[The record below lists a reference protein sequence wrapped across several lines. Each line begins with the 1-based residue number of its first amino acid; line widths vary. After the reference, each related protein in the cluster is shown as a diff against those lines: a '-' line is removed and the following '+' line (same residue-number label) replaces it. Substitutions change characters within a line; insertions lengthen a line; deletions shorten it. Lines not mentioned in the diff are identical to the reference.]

1 MASTPRRTAPK
12 NFVRWPRFCVVW
24 SETKKIDWKNIMK
37 SKFALLTL
45 LTLAVIG
52 GAACRHP
59 STEPSAAETKKPI
72 YYTCPM
78 HPSVK
83 VAAPGDCPLCG
94 MKLAPAFSETDSG
107 SAAPCGA
114 SCCAAPA
121 ATTKP

>member
-1 MASTPRRTAPK
+1 
-12 NFVRWPRFCVVW
+12 
-24 SETKKIDWKNIMK
+24 MK
-37 SKFALLTL
+37 SKFTL
-45 LTLAVIG
+45 LVVLALVVIG
-52 GAACRHP
+52 GEACRHAL
-59 STEPSAAETKKPI
+59 PSASAGIKKPI

-94 MKLAPAFSETDSG
+94 MKLLPAFSETDSG

-114 SCCAAPA
+114 SCCAAPI